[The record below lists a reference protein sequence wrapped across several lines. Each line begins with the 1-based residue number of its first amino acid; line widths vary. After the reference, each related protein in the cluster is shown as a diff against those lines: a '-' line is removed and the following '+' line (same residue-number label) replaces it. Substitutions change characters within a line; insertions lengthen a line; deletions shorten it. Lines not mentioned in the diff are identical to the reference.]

1 MEETFLLCPCVC
13 LSLDVVVTGLWDDD
27 KLHQVNMNWKIVYLF
42 YNIILVTFVYKLLD
56 FLTFFFFFLQNDSD
70 VYQIAYL
77 EN

>member
-1 MEETFLLCPCVC
+1 M
-13 LSLDVVVTGLWDDD
+13 SWWKD
-27 KLHQVNMNWKIVYLF
+27 KHHQANVNRKTVYLF

-56 FLTFFFFFLQNDSD
+56 FSSIFLQNDSD